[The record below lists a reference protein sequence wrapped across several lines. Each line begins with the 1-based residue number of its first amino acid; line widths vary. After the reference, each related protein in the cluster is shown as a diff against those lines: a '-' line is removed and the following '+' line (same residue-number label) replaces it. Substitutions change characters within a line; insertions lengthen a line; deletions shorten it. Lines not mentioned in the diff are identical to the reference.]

1 MYMEISTKYDQT
13 KITSTI
19 PIPTGR
25 GQYNGKYRFV
35 QKMKVGDSFSWTT
48 TKYATCWAALRKI
61 AMRANHE
68 IRFRSRVDKV
78 GTDGLPK
85 TYRIWRIK

>member
-1 MYMEISTKYDQT
+1 MEISKEYDT
-13 KITSTI
+13 TSITSNI
-19 PIPTGR
+19 PIPEGR

-48 TKYATCWAALRKI
+48 AKYASCHAALRKVS
-61 AMRANHE
+61 MRHNHE
-68 IRFRSRVDKV
+68 IRFRSRVDKI
-78 GTDGLPK
+78 GRDGMPK